1 VPISDDA
8 VAEAEQ
14 RMRGILAATPHAVS
28 ARYDRLVSR
37 IMIGLSNGLELA
49 FVPDLLEGLSGAK
62 PADLAEIEITPSGLG
77 LHWPRLDADFYLP
90 ALLEGTFGS
99 ALWMDGLRSRLGKLA
114 AE

>member
-1 VPISDDA
+1 MPISDET

-14 RMRGILAATPHAVS
+14 RMQDILAAAPHAVS
-28 ARYDRLVSR
+28 ARYDRRVSR
-37 IMIGLSNGLELA
+37 IMVGLSNGLELA
-49 FVPDLLEGLSGAK
+49 LAPYLLEGLADAK

-77 LHWPRLDADFYLP
+77 LHWPRLDTDLYVP

-99 ALWMDGLRSRLGKLA
+99 ARWMDGLRGRLSRLA